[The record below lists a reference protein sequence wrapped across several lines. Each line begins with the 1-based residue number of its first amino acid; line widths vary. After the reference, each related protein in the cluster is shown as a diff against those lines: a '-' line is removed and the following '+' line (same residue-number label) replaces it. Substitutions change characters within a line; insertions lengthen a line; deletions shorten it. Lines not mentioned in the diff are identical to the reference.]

1 MTLPTTTVDEVTQ
14 AKDYWAHNHCQTS
27 RLPTRDEQPHRWAL
41 AEYIAA
47 LNPSSVLEFGTASA
61 RNLGVLRG
69 YLPTADLAGID
80 INKTT
85 LAAARREY
93 GDDIELHEGDESL
106 LAQFVD
112 NAFDVVFVSSV
123 LDHVPHPQWQ
133 QVYNEL
139 VRVAR
144 HALVVHEP
152 VYPYS
157 TTVPASDP
165 VSGTVRYS
173 IQAHGKP
180 PIAPEFSA
188 EVDFA
193 NLSSIAAV
201 PYSYA
206 HDYFGHDMFLRV
218 EQPLPIKQ
226 TPMYEAFGNLYL
238 LMVRE
243 K

>member
-1 MTLPTTTVDEVTQ
+1 LLSEASDALSFWT
-14 AKDYWAHNHCQTS
+14 ANHCQG
-27 RLPTRDEQPHRWAL
+27 PTVPSRDEQPHRYTL

-47 LNPSSVLEFGTASA
+47 LTPTPATVLELGCASA
-61 RNLGVLRG
+61 RNLAILHR
-69 YLPTADLAGID
+69 YLPDAQLCGIEP
-80 INKTT
+80 NPTT
-85 LAAARREY
+85 YHVAKRAH
-93 GDDIELHEGDESL
+93 GDWLELHNNDASV

-133 QVYNEL
+133 QVYDEL

-188 EVDFA
+188 EIDFA

-226 TPMYEAFGNLYL
+226 TPQYEAFGNLYL